1 MTAACELIDVKLALD
16 RLEAELASELP
27 AHVRAFARAYA
38 DGRPQPPAPI
48 AARRPAALAVARNA
62 CRHAEL
68 LDRGLAVLR
77 LVAPIAIEDDPAV
90 AAARGATPS
99 WPAYAALREARDR
112 AAHARFGLAA
122 IELMHRLH
130 GVAEPAEVPGA
141 PAVTGWRDADVAMS
155 VGDAWAALAS
165 RHGVAGS
172 VRIERSATA
181 RPRAFVVAPGAEV
194 IVVVSER
201 VETPAARFAVLH
213 ELGHAVCALASP
225 VPVPRVVDEAAAA
238 FVAREMEAPGPWF
251 SPLAAA
257 ARARRRAI
265 AGELDHVERGGR
277 SETYT
282 APPWSLWNDPGAQ
295 AVYIAAETIAD
306 RWHGP
311 IGPAIDAER
320 ARIDHATHL

>member
-1 MTAACELIDVKLALD
+1 VTAACELIDVELALD

-38 DGRPQPPAPI
+38 DRRPPPPAPI
-48 AARRPAALAVARNA
+48 AVRRPASLAVARNA

-68 LDRGLAVLR
+68 LDRGLALLR

-90 AAARGATPS
+90 AAARAATPS
-99 WPAYAALREARDR
+99 WPAYAVLRDARDR
-112 AAHARFGLAA
+112 AAHARFGIAA
-122 IELMHRLH
+122 IDLMHRLH
-130 GVAEPAEVPGA
+130 GVAESSTVPDA
-141 PAVTGWRDADVAMS
+141 PAVTGWRDPDVAMS
-155 VGDAWAALAS
+155 VDDAWAALAS

-172 VRIERSATA
+172 VRIERSAV

-194 IVVVSER
+194 IVVVPER
-201 VETPAARFAVLH
+201 VDTPAARFAVLH

-238 FVAREMEAPGPWF
+238 YVARAMEVPGPWF
-251 SPLAAA
+251 STVATA
-257 ARARRRAI
+257 ARARRHAI
-265 AGELDHVERGGR
+265 AGELDRVERGGR
-277 SETYT
+277 TDTYA

-295 AVYIAAETIAD
+295 AVYVEAETVAD

-311 IGPAIDAER
+311 LASSIAAER